1 MGINVF
7 AHYLFI
13 QRLLPLMEQTA
24 KDAPPNSVR
33 LVFQSSEMHR
43 LAPSDDKF
51 KTLAEV
57 DEPDRDPARL
67 YGRTKLA
74 MVLLGKEI
82 VKRKLS
88 PDNKVLVLSVHP
100 GTVDTGTSISIASV
114 PNPTVAPRLNI
125 LTTTRSPRSLGT
137 SLRHVRPGNE

>member
-13 QRLLPLMEQTA
+13 QRLLPLMEKTS
-24 KDAPPNSVR
+24 KSAPPNSVR
-33 LVFQSSEMHR
+33 LIFQSSEMHR

-51 KTLAEV
+51 ENLDAV
-57 DEPDRDPARL
+57 DESDRDPARL

-82 VKRKLS
+82 VKRKLAPGNS
-88 PDNKVLVLSVHP
+88 ILVLSVHP
-100 GTVDTGTSISIASV
+100 GTVDTGEL
-114 PNPTVAPRLNI
+114 P
-125 LTTTRSPRSLGT
+125 
-137 SLRHVRPGNE
+137 